1 MAELS
6 QKEIIYMLVFASFGI
21 LLLVGSIFSFV
32 LIYQKR
38 ILKEH
43 QKQKELDEIYSV
55 KMIEGQLESQETE
68 RKRIAADLHDSMGS
82 LLWSAK
88 LNAVFLERSIQ
99 YESEQQKSYTA
110 LMTALDQS
118 LDLVKRIAWDL
129 TPQAF
134 HQAGLSISVAQLCA
148 RLTGPGLAV
157 AFNENADV
165 IWNDDRALSAYR
177 VIQELVSNCIKHA
190 SATMVDVTLN
200 WSPNSVEITV
210 VDNGIGLI
218 LNKERT
224 GVGWWNIQQRGKQLN
239 ATIKIGLP
247 PINRGTRIE
256 ILVPLKYE

>member
-6 QKEIIYMLVFASFGI
+6 QKEIIYILVVSSTGI
-21 LLLVGSIFSFV
+21 LLLVGGIFSFV

-55 KMIEGQLESQETE
+55 KMIEGQLESQERE
-68 RKRIAADLHDSMGS
+68 RERIAADLHDSMGS

-99 YESEQQKSYTA
+99 YESEQQKSYMA
-110 LMTALDQS
+110 LMAALDQS

-134 HQAGLSISVAQLCA
+134 HQAGLSDSVAQLCS
-148 RLTGPGLAV
+148 RLTGPGLVV
-157 AFNENADV
+157 AFNEDEDV
-165 IWNDDRALSAYR
+165 IWNDERALSAYR
-177 VIQELVSNCIKHA
+177 IIQELVSNCIKHA
-190 SATMVDVTLN
+190 GATIISITLN
-200 WSPNSVEITV
+200 WTPNFVKITV
-210 VDNGIGLI
+210 TDNGIGLM

-224 GVGWWNIQQRGKQLN
+224 GVGWWNIQQRGKQLHAIIN
-239 ATIKIGLP
+239 IGIP
-247 PINRGTRIE
+247 PTKRGTQIQ
-256 ILVPLKYE
+256 IQVPLLV

>member
-6 QKEIIYMLVFASFGI
+6 QQEIIYILVVSSTGI
-21 LLLVGSIFSFV
+21 LLLVGGIFSFV

-43 QKQKELDEIYSV
+43 QKQKELDEIYAV
-55 KMIEGQLESQETE
+55 KMIEGQLESQERE

-99 YESEQQKSYTA
+99 YESEQQKAYTE

-134 HQAGLSISVAQLCA
+134 HQAGLSISVAQLCS
-148 RLTGPGLAV
+148 RLTSLSLV
-157 AFNENADV
+157 VSFNENADV
-165 IWNDDRALSAYR
+165 IWNDDRALSTYR
-177 VIQELVSNCIKHA
+177 IIQELVSNCIKHA
-190 SATMVDVTLN
+190 NATIVEITLN
-200 WSPNSVEITV
+200 WSPNLVEITV
-210 VDNGIGLI
+210 MDNGVGLK
-218 LNKERT
+218 LSKERT
-224 GVGWWNIQQRGKQLN
+224 GVGWWNIQQRGKQLH
-239 ATIKIGLP
+239 AIIKIGIP
-247 PINRGTRIE
+247 PIKNGTQIQ
-256 ILVPLKYE
+256 IQVPLLV